1 VKGKG
6 LHVSRLD
13 LAKKEV
19 EMQGEV
25 EAFHYSGSPQKKAG
39 SLLSKVF
46 GS

>member
-1 VKGKG
+1 
-6 LHVSRLD
+6 VSRLD

-25 EAFHYSGSPQKKAG
+25 EAFHYSGSPAKKTSG
-39 SLLSKVF
+39 SILAKVF